1 MCGHRSLSY
10 ISMAFSVIVCYFCCT
25 VDRENFVVKKFVC
38 MAAIR
43 NLNTQN
49 NVTFENILYQ
59 KL

>member
-1 MCGHRSLSY
+1 MWPQVIVLYQHG
-10 ISMAFSVIVCYFCCT
+10 FSVIVCYFCCT